1 VEEESEDPYH
11 FVEVEDGTILEVYSD
26 GELGSSRA
34 LPSPP
39 AVEVPPPAAP
49 AAPAAPDAPVDA
61 EPVAVVGDPNDSGN
75 DTEDGDKT
83 EDDNEEG
90 DDFYYDGPHE
100 GDPYCTMHSSEVAPG
115 YFPWLLRN
123 TLLELGNTVY
133 PMYVTHNW
141 TEPPLGSYYMSRVH
155 IRVRN
160 HTGGGYISRTTHDS
174 TTPHSTYQA
183 SVSNA
188 ARRAL
193 FSLCFRHD
201 QELSLSDYRHIC
213 RRTSGTEQTVV
224 PLTGSEDPRLHT
236 LAQVTAA
243 LNIDLEGVT
252 SELEQTHD
260 ELKDAYARIAQ
271 LEAERDGREPPV
283 ELDETPFPAESPPRK
298 RLRYG
303 SSSAT
308 TGLLG

>member
-1 VEEESEDPYH
+1 VEEEPEDPYH
-11 FVEVEDGTILEVYSD
+11 FVEAEDGMILEVYSD
-26 GELGSSRA
+26 GELGSPRA

-39 AVEVPPPAAP
+39 AVEVLAP
-49 AAPAAPDAPVDA
+49 AAAAAPVDPA
-61 EPVAVVGDPNDSGN
+61 PVAAGGDPYDSSD
-75 DTEDGDKT
+75 DTEDGDET

-90 DDFYYDGPHE
+90 DDLYYDGPRE

-193 FSLCFRHD
+193 FSLRFRHD
-201 QELSLSDYRHIC
+201 
-213 RRTSGTEQTVV
+213 
-224 PLTGSEDPRLHT
+224 
-236 LAQVTAA
+236 
-243 LNIDLEGVT
+243 
-252 SELEQTHD
+252 
-260 ELKDAYARIAQ
+260 
-271 LEAERDGREPPV
+271 
-283 ELDETPFPAESPPRK
+283 
-298 RLRYG
+298 
-303 SSSAT
+303 
-308 TGLLG
+308 